1 MARPV
6 QLLLLCLGCAR
17 ALRVGGWTR
26 REMMGAA
33 SLAIGLTALRPPAL
47 AQEILLLTDEELR
60 ERTRQKLEKAQQ
72 SRGGDAPLDY
82 NPEAGV
88 NLRAKTIEQNLKES
102 LAKQAELK
110 KRDTKQKREDLCEML
125 GRGC

>member
-6 QLLLLCLGCAR
+6 QLLLLCLGCAP

-26 REMMGAA
+26 REMTGAA

-60 ERTRQKLEKAQQ
+60 EFYYQLQE
-72 SRGGDAPLDY
+72 LI
-82 NPEAGV
+82 
-88 NLRAKTIEQNLKES
+88 RAFAAS
-102 LAKQAELK
+102 HP
-110 KRDTKQKREDLCEML
+110 
-125 GRGC
+125 